1 MVQLCSRIEV
11 PKNKNR
17 AVYFGFW
24 KIEKKTPGPYTF
36 CPSLYF
42 APFVETGKRNEAT
55 IHKLTT
61 TLKVAMIE
69 LSLQGVMGRNETW
82 LEVCYR

>member
-1 MVQLCSRIEV
+1 MVSGKQ
-11 PKNKNR
+11 
-17 AVYFGFW
+17 
-24 KIEKKTPGPYTF
+24 KKTPGPNTF

-61 TLKVAMIE
+61 LTVAMIE
-69 LSLQGVMGRNETW
+69 LGLQVVMGSNETW
-82 LEVCYR
+82 LEVCYQQQQNW